1 MRSPL
6 NKYCFLRYSHELHAA
21 IKFKIDQKR
30 LEGITIAKIAEEV
43 EIDRTRISK
52 YYNETVRKAI
62 TQADLLRLANY
73 LGIEIEL
80 NVKIV

>member
-30 LEGITIAKIAEEV
+30 LEGKTITKIAEDT
-43 EIDRTRISK
+43 EIERTRISK
-52 YYNETVRKAI
+52 YYNETSRKSI

-73 LGIEIEL
+73 LGVQVEL